1 MLPEEIKLKLAP
13 LSRTAWRPRIGP
25 AVPGARS
32 KFGGLPL
39 LRPDESWP
47 CCGHCHQP
55 MQLFVQLDSGDL
67 PADAGQPFG
76 DGVLQVFYCTNM
88 EEECE
93 VFCQAHLPFSE
104 ASLSR
109 VIPRDQT
116 QGFDA
121 LPVTIPDAFP
131 EQSLTG
137 WSRHNDFPDQQE
149 TVAINDDLPD
159 GTLALLH
166 AHRPAPRAGDKL
178 LGWPHWVQNVD
189 YPTCPCCQK
198 NMNFVM
204 QLDST
209 DTLPF
214 WFGDYGCAYVFQCE
228 NHPEVMTMTWSSRG

>member
-13 LSRTAWRPRIGP
+13 LSRSAWRPRTGP

-47 CCGHCHQP
+47 CCAHCHQP

-67 PADAGQPFG
+67 PAEAGQPFG

-93 VFCQAHLPFSE
+93 VLCQAHLPFSE
-104 ASLSR
+104 ASLTR

-116 QGFDA
+116 GGFDA

-149 TVAINDDLPD
+149 TVAINDATPK
-159 GTLALLH
+159 A
-166 AHRPAPRAGDKL
+166 A
-178 LGWPHWVQNVD
+178 
-189 YPTCPCCQK
+189 
-198 NMNFVM
+198 
-204 QLDST
+204 
-209 DTLPF
+209 
-214 WFGDYGCAYVFQCE
+214 E
-228 NHPEVMTMTWSSRG
+228 